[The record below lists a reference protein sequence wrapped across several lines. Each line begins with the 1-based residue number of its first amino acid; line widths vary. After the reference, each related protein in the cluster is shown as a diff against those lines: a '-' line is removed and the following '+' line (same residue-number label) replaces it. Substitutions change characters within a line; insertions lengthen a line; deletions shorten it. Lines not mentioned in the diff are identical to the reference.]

1 MTDDGQKRDDGNKTL
16 MFDPAQTEAFKKMA
30 RLARQQSEAVPGQ
43 SPTAPAMPATPGVPG
58 PQTSQNVPQFDEGAA
73 NKTMML
79 GAAELAQLRA
89 KAVPSPAPSPVRPA
103 APATIAIDPTKT
115 VPLSGPAP
123 APISVSASGVPS
135 ELDALKSG
143 LDAALG
149 GRTNVVQ
156 NPPAAG
162 ATQMFSPG
170 AIGLP
175 MGNSETV
182 AYSPEQM
189 AKLRGQ
195 VVIQPNEPAGS
206 KTMLYDA
213 SQNSEMKEAFEL
225 LKRHQAIE
233 SERQNSARAEAEALL
248 RGVGDEAAP
257 AAPQPVATQPT
268 VSFAAPQPVMP
279 QSPVAPVAPA
289 VSAASP
295 LTSKTDP
302 LMASR
307 QPLPLT
313 GAPLQPR
320 SAVTGGAARFE
331 TGTPRKSKA
340 GKVILVIL
348 LLAAGAALVVFGLS
362 AAGVE
367 MPFLPKF

>member
-1 MTDDGQKRDDGNKTL
+1 MNDDGQTRDDGNKTL

-30 RLARQQSEAVPGQ
+30 RLARQQSEQAPGQ
-43 SPTAPAMPATPGVPG
+43 SPTAPAMPVFPGAPG
-58 PQTSQNVPQFDEGAA
+58 PQMPQATPQIDEGSA

-89 KAVPSPAPSPVRPA
+89 KAVPAPAPLPARPA

-115 VPLSGPAP
+115 VPLSAPSPAP
-123 APISVSASGVPS
+123 LSSTPTGAPS

-156 NPPAAG
+156 NAPVPG
-162 ATQMFSPG
+162 GTQMFSPG

-175 MGNSETV
+175 MGGNETV

-195 VVIQPNEPAGS
+195 VVIQTNEPVGS

-213 SQNSEMKEAFEL
+213 SQNAEMKEAFEL
-225 LKRHQAIE
+225 LKRHQALE
-233 SERQNSARAEAEALL
+233 TERQNSARAEAEALL
-248 RGVGDEAAP
+248 RGVGDEMAPP
-257 AAPQPVATQPT
+257 AAQPVVTQPT
-268 VSFAAPQPVMP
+268 VSFAAPQPVAP
-279 QSPVAPVAPA
+279 QSPVHSAPL
-289 VSAASP
+289 AASP
-295 LTSKTDP
+295 LASKTDP

-313 GAPLQPR
+313 GIPLQPR
-320 SAVTGGAARFE
+320 SAVTGGTARFE
-331 TGTPRKSKA
+331 TGTPRKSGA
-340 GKVILVIL
+340 GKAILVIL
-348 LLAAGAALVVFGLS
+348 LLAAGAALVAGGLHW
-362 AAGVE
+362 AEVITI
-367 MPFLPKF
+367 PFLPKF